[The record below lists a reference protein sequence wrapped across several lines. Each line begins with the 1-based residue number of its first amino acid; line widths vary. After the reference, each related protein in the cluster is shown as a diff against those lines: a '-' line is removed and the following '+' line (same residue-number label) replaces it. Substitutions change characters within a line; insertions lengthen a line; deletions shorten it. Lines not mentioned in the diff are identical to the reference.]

1 MKILHT
7 SDWHL
12 GAKTDRRSRL
22 AEQRKVLNEILSVCD
37 REAVDIVLIAG
48 DVYDQAVPTSE
59 AEDLFFDTLEKLADN
74 GDRVVIVSAGNHDD
88 PKRIMANKYFAK
100 KHNIVLAGDLH
111 PVADVCRGSKAK
123 ITCTEH
129 GTVKVEVEGR
139 TQTETAWFGLLPYP
153 TEYRITEKSNAENY
167 SKKVGEWANLVC
179 SDFNKKD
186 FCCVVSH
193 FTAVGAEYEEGGKF
207 RRISINESGV
217 VNLSDLPKADYYA
230 LGHLHSAQRLGSH
243 AYYSGAPLKLSYIQ
257 KTTSVNLLDVENGKL
272 KSVEQINLVSP
283 NKMQKVCAVG
293 LDAVAE
299 ELQYFSTE
307 DIVELT
313 IVQDKPLLSTEING
327 IKERYPCVQQI
338 KLMLTN
344 MTKDSEIYINNRD
357 KLEPKELFENFYKRV
372 KGVAPSDKIVSLFV
386 ELMEETN
393 SEAN

>member
-1 MKILHT
+1 M
-7 SDWHL
+7 
-12 GAKTDRRSRL
+12 
-22 AEQRKVLNEILSVCD
+22 
-37 REAVDIVLIAG
+37 
-48 DVYDQAVPTSE
+48 
-59 AEDLFFDTLEKLADN
+59 
-74 GDRVVIVSAGNHDD
+74 
-88 PKRIMANKYFAK
+88 
-100 KHNIVLAGDLH
+100 
-111 PVADVCRGSKAK
+111 
-123 ITCTEH
+123 
-129 GTVKVEVEGR
+129 
-139 TQTETAWFGLLPYP
+139 
-153 TEYRITEKSNAENY
+153 
-167 SKKVGEWANLVC
+167 
-179 SDFNKKD
+179 
-186 FCCVVSH
+186 
-193 FTAVGAEYEEGGKF
+193 
-207 RRISINESGV
+207 
-217 VNLSDLPKADYYA
+217 
-230 LGHLHSAQRLGSH
+230 HSAQRLGSH

-313 IVQDKPLLSTEING
+313 IVQDKPLLSTEIKG

-357 KLEPKELFENFYKRV
+357 KLEPRELFENFYKRV